1 MDWAES
7 PRFESFEATLIPLL
21 QEGRVLGSPETNFV
35 VMEVRAEGGS
45 PEAAH
50 HLVPLHVHHM
60 DDEAIFVLEGT
71 LRIQLGD
78 EVETTPAGA
87 GVFVP
92 RGTPHTFWNPKKEP
106 VRFLVVMAPRI
117 FLLIQELN
125 ILPERTP
132 EAVAKV
138 YEKCEST
145 MLEPLAAASAAEP
158 SEQPSL

>member
-1 MDWAES
+1 
-7 PRFESFEATLIPLL
+7 
-21 QEGRVLGSPETNFV
+21 VLGSPNANFV

-45 PEAAH
+45 PEVGH

-71 LRIQLGD
+71 LHIQLGD
-78 EVETTPAGA
+78 EVKATPTGA

-92 RGTPHTFWNPKKEP
+92 RGTPHTFWNPKQEP

-132 EAVAKV
+132 EAVAKA

-145 MLEPLAAASAAEP
+145 VLEALAESPAEQK
-158 SEQPSL
+158 EQPDL